1 MKRQADRSRKEA
13 EEYRVGN
20 KMLISTKN
28 LLMELMKR
36 ATKKLIEKFIGLY
49 MVRKIVSDTDTSGG

>member
-36 ATKKLIEKFIGLY
+36 ATKKLIEKFIGPY
-49 MVRKIVSDTDTSGG
+49 MVRKSVSDTDTSGG